1 MFNRASSRSRSQ
13 ARQAA
18 QILNR
23 QPAEVADEEVRIL
36 ISTVQDLVEQLGTA
50 ADPELTRLRKQT
62 EVALER
68 ARAAIV
74 ESGAQMHGQVSEL
87 AKRSE
92 AYVREY
98 PWTSL
103 GLAALCVLAVGL
115 WTGRTVMSD

>member
-1 MFNRASSRSRSQ
+1 MFTRASSRSRSQ